1 MQQNP
6 TQSNQK
12 GMVHQGWLNVP
23 NSSHKELVAQRILQ
37 HCSSLSLSLS
47 LSHTHTH
54 THTQLTR
61 VYTNRVGAMPF
72 LFAAKTTFSFSP
84 TMDLSLKSRRINW
97 VPGFFF
103 FQTKENEQQCFIYL
117 FIYLFIYYYYYLNVS
132 NWKTNK
138 SNILNHLQCL
148 NASDKKTSSI
158 SMKPDN
164 SM

>member
-1 MQQNP
+1 MLIACKQKQHRTTYKEAEKRCQQEEQSLKMQQNP

-12 GMVHQGWLNVP
+12 GMVHQSWLNVP
-23 NSSHKELVAQRILQ
+23 NSSHKRTSGSKNSPTLF
-37 HCSSLSLSLS
+37 LSLSLS

-54 THTQLTR
+54 THTTLTR

-117 FIYLFIYYYYYLNVS
+117 FIIIIIKMFLTG
-132 NWKTNK
+132 K
-138 SNILNHLQCL
+138 Q
-148 NASDKKTSSI
+148 I
-158 SMKPDN
+158 SQI
-164 SM
+164 S